1 MKKKN
6 LFAAVAVALV
16 LACGAALAACSSN
29 PDPKEVITADI
40 ATQFDPV
47 KNLDQTAVDE
57 LAADVEAANDLK
69 AYGLDGVAYVQ
80 SMLSGFDYE
89 VKDVTV
95 DESGE
100 NAVATVVITC
110 KSFTDATARATEL
123 SEELANSE
131 ELLDMSMDEMNKKI
145 GEIMLQAMDE
155 TQVKSTDCTFDYKLV
170 DGTWTIQ
177 DNAEQQLSN
186 AFFA

>member
-6 LFAAVAVALV
+6 LFAAVVVALA
-16 LACGAALAACSSN
+16 LACGAALAACSSE
-29 PDPKEVITADI
+29 PDPKEAITADI

-47 KNLDQTAVDE
+47 KNLDQTAIDE
-57 LAADVEAANDLK
+57 LAADVSATNDLE
-69 AYGLDGVAYVQ
+69 AYGIDGVTYVQ

-100 NAVATVVITC
+100 SAVATVAITC

-123 SEELANSE
+123 SEEFANSGE
-131 ELLDMSMDEMNKKI
+131 ILDMSMDEMNKKI
-145 GEIMLQAMDE
+145 GSIMMQAMDE
-155 TQVKSTDCTFDYKLV
+155 TQVKSTDCTFDYQLV
-170 DGTWTIQ
+170 DGTWTFQ
-177 DNAEQQLSN
+177 NSAEQQLYN